1 MSSPANTFE
10 ATAFGQKETTA
21 SEKVPAPARREPS
34 RNRPLVVLLG
44 ALATVLTLVSNRYG
58 YYHDELYFLV
68 SGKHPAWGYPDQP
81 PLTPL
86 LARLGDALA
95 PGEVWALRVPATVC
109 TVLTVLFV
117 ALLVRELGGSLR
129 AELIAAGAFSCST
142 MVLITGHVLGT
153 STTDLTFVA
162 ALSWLLCRLIRTGN
176 DRLWLI
182 IGLVLGVGLL
192 NKMTLAL
199 WVFAVL
205 VALVLVGPRRIMYSR
220 WFLVSAV
227 LSLALWTPYLLWQAQ
242 HDWPQL
248 TMASVL
254 REQAA
259 QGGSLG
265 LLPYQVVVGPLLLP
279 LCVAGGV
286 WLWRS
291 FRVFAVTFIVFAALL
306 MITGGKATY
315 LASAYPAVFA
325 GAGIAADHWL
335 RKRQRA
341 ITLYGVLALSLLIAA
356 PLGLPLLP
364 ERTAVAY
371 GKALTVDQA
380 RSQLG
385 WPELADSVARA
396 MNQLSPAERSRAV
409 IYTYSYGQAAA
420 LERYG
425 PARGLPSAYS
435 GHNGFANWGPPPDS
449 ADIAVV
455 VDGFR
460 RTGPSDVP
468 EWTRQACQT
477 LTQAGAVEAPTA
489 TRERGK
495 PIWIC
500 QLREPWSTLWPH
512 LTRLG

>member
-1 MSSPANTFE
+1 MSSLL
-10 ATAFGQKETTA
+10 TA
-21 SEKVPAPARREPS
+21 SEEVGLSAPVRREAS
-34 RNRPLVVLLG
+34 RNRPLLALLG
-44 ALATVLTLVSNRYG
+44 GLATVLTLVSNRYG
-58 YYHDELYFLV
+58 YYHDEMYFLV
-68 SGKHPAWGYPDQP
+68 SGQHPAWGYPDQP

-95 PGEVWALRVPATVC
+95 PGEVWALRIPATVC

-117 ALLVRELGGSLR
+117 ALLVRELGGARR

-176 DRLWLI
+176 DRLWLV

-199 WVFAVL
+199 WVFAAL
-205 VALVLVGPRRIMYSR
+205 IALVLVGPRRIMHSR
-220 WFLVSAV
+220 WFLVGGLVA
-227 LSLALWTPYLLWQAQ
+227 AAFWTPYLLWQAN

-248 TMASVL
+248 TMASAL
-254 REQAA
+254 RAQAA

-279 LCVAGGV
+279 LCVVGGV
-286 WLWRS
+286 WLWRTRQY
-291 FRVFAVTFIVFAALL
+291 RVFAVTFIVFTALL
-306 MITGGKATY
+306 MATGGKATY

-325 GAGIAADHWL
+325 GAGIAADRWM
-335 RKRQRA
+335 RSRRRA
-341 ITLYGVLALSLLIAA
+341 LTLYGVLGLSLLIAA

-364 ERTAVAY
+364 ERTAIAY
-371 GKALTVDQA
+371 GKMLGVDQA
-380 RSQLG
+380 RSQSG

-396 MNQLSPAERSRAV
+396 TNQLSPAERSRAV
-409 IYTYSYGQAAA
+409 VYAYSYGQAAA
-420 LERYG
+420 LQRYG
-425 PARGLPSAYS
+425 PARGLPQAYS
-435 GHNGFANWGPPPDS
+435 GHNGFGYWGPPPDS
-449 ADIAVV
+449 SDIAIV

-460 RTGPSDVP
+460 RTGPGDVP
-468 EWTRQACQT
+468 EWTHQACQT
-477 LTQAGAVEAPTA
+477 LTRAGTIEAPTA
-489 TRERGK
+489 TREKGK

-500 QLREPWSTLWPH
+500 QLREPWSALWPQ
-512 LTRLG
+512 LIRLG

>member
-1 MSSPANTFE
+1 MSSL
-10 ATAFGQKETTA
+10 ATASAEVGL
-21 SEKVPAPARREPS
+21 PAPVRPEPN
-34 RNRPLVVLLG
+34 RNRPLLALLG
-44 ALATVLTLVSNRYG
+44 GLATVLTLVSNRYG
-58 YYHDELYFLV
+58 YYHDEMYFLV
-68 SGKHPAWGYPDQP
+68 SGQHPAWGYPDQP

-86 LARLGDALA
+86 LARLGNALA
-95 PGEVWALRVPATVC
+95 PGEVSALRIPATVC

-117 ALLVRELGGSLR
+117 ALLVREMGGSRR

-162 ALSWLLCRLIRTGN
+162 ALSWLLSRLIRTGN

-205 VALVLVGPRRIMYSR
+205 VALVLVGPRRILYSR
-220 WFLVSAV
+220 WFVVAGLPAV
-227 LSLALWTPYLLWQAQ
+227 AFWTPYLLWQAN

-254 REQAA
+254 RAQAA

-279 LCVAGGV
+279 LCVAGMV

-291 FRVFAVTFIVFAALL
+291 QFRVFAVTFIAFTALL
-306 MITGGKATY
+306 MVTGGKATY
-315 LASAYPAVFA
+315 LAGAYPAVFA
-325 GAGIAADHWL
+325 GAGIAADRWL
-335 RKRQRA
+335 RSRQRA
-341 ITLYGVLALSLLIAA
+341 LTLYGALGLSLLIAA

-364 ERTAVAY
+364 ERAAVSY
-371 GKALTVDQA
+371 GNALTVDQA
-380 RSQLG
+380 RSQIG

-396 MNQLSPAERSRAV
+396 VNQLSPAERSRAV
-409 IYTYSYGQAAA
+409 VYTYNYGQAAA
-420 LERYG
+420 LQRYG
-425 PARGLPSAYS
+425 PARSLPPAYS

-449 ADIAVV
+449 ADIAIL

-460 RTGPSDVP
+460 RTDPGDVP
-468 EWTRQACQT
+468 EWTRQGCQT
-477 LTQAGAVEAPTA
+477 LTRAGTVETPAA

-500 QLREPWSTLWPH
+500 QLREPWSLLWPQ